1 MENEINS
8 HNELRKSDV
17 GPRVQELHRM
27 LKSLDYEIN
36 EQSET
41 FSHETE
47 SAIKE
52 FQEHRGL
59 DPSGICDQ
67 KTWDLLVE
75 NSYVLGDRLLY
86 LGRPMLRGEDIA
98 ELQRSLGSLGF
109 DAGKVDGILG
119 PDTQKAVELFQR
131 NSGLVV
137 DAIFGPNC
145 MVALRRLG
153 ERVEQGSV
161 AVIKEKERIIT
172 KGKSTEMPSI
182 VLGHL
187 GGFSAIVDGF
197 AKKLREAHIKVAVLD
212 HYDESM
218 HAKFCNNNDVDL
230 YIGIY
235 PAVKS
240 EKSVSFYSAKGFE
253 SPGGTYFTELFGKHF
268 LALTGNNIKI
278 IGHSERVLRET
289 RMPAVVVRFGPTD
302 ELISNS
308 QQLFETLESSVSAWF
323 SEPFQEILA

>member
-8 HNELRKSDV
+8 HTELGKGDV

-27 LKSLDYEIN
+27 LKSLDYEID

-153 ERVEQGSV
+153 ERVGQGSV
-161 AVIKEKERIIT
+161 AVIKEKERY
-172 KGKSTEMPSI
+172 
-182 VLGHL
+182 L
-187 GGFSAIVDGF
+187 
-197 AKKLREAHIKVAVLD
+197 
-212 HYDESM
+212 
-218 HAKFCNNNDVDL
+218 
-230 YIGIY
+230 
-235 PAVKS
+235 
-240 EKSVSFYSAKGFE
+240 
-253 SPGGTYFTELFGKHF
+253 
-268 LALTGNNIKI
+268 
-278 IGHSERVLRET
+278 
-289 RMPAVVVRFGPTD
+289 
-302 ELISNS
+302 
-308 QQLFETLESSVSAWF
+308 
-323 SEPFQEILA
+323 

>member
-1 MENEINS
+1 MVDARN
-8 HNELRKSDV
+8 
-17 GPRVQELHRM
+17 
-27 LKSLDYEIN
+27 
-36 EQSET
+36 
-41 FSHETE
+41 
-47 SAIKE
+47 
-52 FQEHRGL
+52 
-59 DPSGICDQ
+59 C
-67 KTWDLLVE
+67 
-75 NSYVLGDRLLY
+75 
-86 LGRPMLRGEDIA
+86 
-98 ELQRSLGSLGF
+98 LGSLGF

-235 PAVKS
+235 PTVKS

-308 QQLFETLESSVSAWF
+308 QQLFETLENSVSAWF

>member
-1 MENEINS
+1 
-8 HNELRKSDV
+8 
-17 GPRVQELHRM
+17 
-27 LKSLDYEIN
+27 
-36 EQSET
+36 
-41 FSHETE
+41 
-47 SAIKE
+47 
-52 FQEHRGL
+52 
-59 DPSGICDQ
+59 
-67 KTWDLLVE
+67 
-75 NSYVLGDRLLY
+75 
-86 LGRPMLRGEDIA
+86 MLRGEDIA

-197 AKKLREAHIKVAVLD
+197 AKKLREEHIKVAVLD

-235 PAVKS
+235 PAAKS

-253 SPGGTYFTELFGKHF
+253 SPGGTYFTELFRKHF

-308 QQLFETLESSVSAWF
+308 QQLFETLENSVSAWF